1 MLSVMHLLDTQ
12 RQLAAILEFI
22 MKGNNSMKK
31 ERVRI
36 NLDISKDLNE
46 KLRKQ
51 ADKQDMS
58 MNALIRIALEKYLK
72 EVDKYDR

>member
-1 MLSVMHLLDTQ
+1 MQ
-12 RQLAAILEFI
+12 
-22 MKGNNSMKK
+22 K

-36 NLDISKDLNE
+36 SLDVSKELNE

-51 ADKQDMS
+51 ADKQDMT

-72 EVDKYDR
+72 EAA

>member
-1 MLSVMHLLDTQ
+1 MAINGDT
-12 RQLAAILEFI
+12 R
-22 MKGNNSMKK
+22 MKK

-72 EVDKYDR
+72 EVDKDDR

>member
-1 MLSVMHLLDTQ
+1 MVLSGDL
-12 RQLAAILEFI
+12 
-22 MKGNNSMKK
+22 KMKK

-36 NLDISKDLNE
+36 NLDISKELNE

-51 ADKQDMS
+51 ADKQDMT

-72 EVDKYDR
+72 ELFNFKTAIVEIKNIGFSSPNCLL

>member
-1 MLSVMHLLDTQ
+1 
-12 RQLAAILEFI
+12 
-22 MKGNNSMKK
+22 MKK
-31 ERVRI
+31 ERIRI

-72 EVDKYDR
+72 GVDKDDR